1 MNLAK
6 VKTWVNYA
14 MLLSISVMMV
24 FPFLWMFLISIKPKN
39 EMYSGSFLPSA
50 FHFENYV
57 RVFTETKMLDY
68 LWNSLY
74 VSLIIIALQIISAIL
89 AAYVFTTAQKRWVKV
104 CFALILATYM
114 LPSAVTYI
122 PSFILLSKVN
132 LLDTH
137 TGYIISEMISIF
149 AIFFLRQSFVQVPK
163 DVVHAAKLDGAGH
176 LRLIFNVYV
185 PYCKNAIASLVL
197 ITFIYSYNN
206 YMWPSL
212 LIKSEDNM
220 FVTIGLRRL
229 FMSQAGYGM
238 DFPLAMAACAVS
250 LLPMLILLAVSSKKI
265 IHSMAS
271 LYVNK

>member
-1 MNLAK
+1 MSLAK
-6 VKTWVNYA
+6 VKTGIRYLA
-14 MLLSISVMMV
+14 LALISALMV
-24 FPFLWMFLISIKPKN
+24 FPFIWMFLISIKPKN
-39 EMYSGSFLPSA
+39 EIYSGSILPSV

-57 RVFTETKMLDY
+57 RVFTDTKMLLY
-68 LWNSLY
+68 LWNSIY
-74 VSLIIIALQIISAIL
+74 VSLIIIVFQIVTAIF
-89 AAYVFTTAQKRWVKV
+89 AAYVFTTFRKRWVQF
-104 CFALILATYM
+104 CFVLILATYM

-122 PSFILLSKVN
+122 PSFILLSKVD

-137 TGYIISEMISIF
+137 TGYILSEFISIF

-163 DVVHAAKLDGAGH
+163 DVIHAAKLDGAGH
-176 LRLIFNVYV
+176 LRLIFTVYI

-212 LIKSEDNM
+212 LIKSEENM

-238 DFPLAMAACAVS
+238 DFPLAMAACAIS
-250 LLPMLILLAVSSKKI
+250 LLPMLILLAVASKRI
-265 IHSMAS
+265 IHSMAN

>member
-1 MNLAK
+1 MAK
-6 VKTWVNYA
+6 IKTGIRYA
-14 MLLSISVMMV
+14 MLALISALMV
-24 FPFLWMFLISIKPKN
+24 FPFIWMFLISIKPKN
-39 EMYSGSFLPSA
+39 EIYSGSILPSA
-50 FHFENYV
+50 FHFENYL
-57 RVFTETKMLDY
+57 RIFTDTKMLLY
-68 LWNSLY
+68 LWNSIY
-74 VSLIIIALQIISAIL
+74 VSLIIIAFQIITAIF
-89 AAYVFTTAQKRWVKV
+89 AAYVFTTMRKKWVQF
-104 CFALILATYM
+104 CFVLILATYM

-137 TGYIISEMISIF
+137 TGYILSEFISIF

-163 DVVHAAKLDGAGH
+163 DVIHAAKLDGAGH
-176 LRLIFNVYV
+176 LRLIFTVYI

-212 LIKSEDNM
+212 LIKSEENM

-238 DFPLAMAACAVS
+238 DFPLAMAACAIS
-250 LLPMLILLAVSSKKI
+250 LLPMLILLAIASKRI
-265 IHSMAS
+265 IHSMAN

>member
-1 MNLAK
+1 MSLAK
-6 VKTWVNYA
+6 LKMGINYA
-14 MLLSISVMMV
+14 TLILLSVMMV
-24 FPFLWMFLISIKPKN
+24 FPFIWMFIISVKPKN
-39 EMYSGSFLPSA
+39 EIYSGNLLPST
-50 FHFENYV
+50 FHFENYI
-57 RVFTETKMLDY
+57 RIFTDTKMLLY
-68 LWNSLY
+68 LWNSIY
-74 VSLIIIALQIISAIL
+74 VSLIIIVFQIATAIF
-89 AAYVFTTAQKRWVKV
+89 AAYVFATVQKRWVRY
-104 CFALILATYM
+104 CFVLILATYM

-122 PSFILLSKVN
+122 PSFILLSKAN

-137 TGYIISEMISIF
+137 IGYILSEFISIF
-149 AIFFLRQSFVQVPK
+149 AIFFLRQSFAQVPK

-176 LRLIFNVYV
+176 LRLIFTVYM

-250 LLPMLILLAVSSKKI
+250 LAPMLILLAISSKRI
-265 IHSMAS
+265 IHSMAN

>member
-6 VKTWVNYA
+6 LKVCINYTA
-14 MLLSISVMMV
+14 LILLSITMI
-24 FPFLWMFLISIKPKN
+24 FPFIWMFMISIKPKS
-39 EMYSGSFLPSA
+39 EIYSGKFFPTT
-50 FHFENYV
+50 FHFDNYM
-57 RVFTETKMLDY
+57 RLFTDTNILLY
-68 LWNSLY
+68 LWNSIY
-74 VSLIIIALQIISAIL
+74 VSLIIIVFQIVSAIL
-89 AAYVFTTAQKRWVKV
+89 AAYVFATFQKRWVKF

-114 LPSAVTYI
+114 LPSAITYI
-122 PSFILLSKVN
+122 PSFILLSEVN

-137 TGYIISEMISIF
+137 MGYIFSESISIF
-149 AIFFLRQSFVQVPK
+149 AIFFLRQAFIQVPK

-176 LRLIFNVYV
+176 LRLIFTVYI

-212 LIKSEDNM
+212 LIKSEENM

-250 LLPMLILLAVSSKKI
+250 LVPMLLLLAVFSKRI
-265 IHSMAS
+265 IHSMAN

>member
-1 MNLAK
+1 MSWAK
-6 VKTWVNYA
+6 VKTGICYA
-14 MLLSISVMMV
+14 AIAVVSLIMV
-24 FPFLWMFLISIKPKN
+24 FPFLWMFLISITPKN
-39 EMYSGSFLPSA
+39 EVYSGSILPSTY
-50 FHFENYV
+50 HFENYI
-57 RVFTETKMLDY
+57 RVFTDTKMLLY
-68 LWNSLY
+68 LWNSIS
-74 VSLIIIALQIISAIL
+74 VSLIIIVFQIASAIF
-89 AAYVFTTAQKRWVKV
+89 AAYVFTTVRKRWVQF
-104 CFALILATYM
+104 CFVLILATYM

-137 TGYIISEMISIF
+137 TGYILSEFISIF

-163 DVVHAAKLDGAGH
+163 EVVHAAKLDGAGH
-176 LRLIFNVYV
+176 LRLIFTVYI
-185 PYCKNAIASLVL
+185 PYCKNALASLVL

-212 LIKSEDNM
+212 LIKSEENM

-250 LLPMLILLAVSSKKI
+250 LLPMFILLAMASKRI
-265 IHSMAS
+265 IQSMAS

>member
-1 MNLAK
+1 MAK
-6 VKTWVNYA
+6 VKTGIRYA
-14 MLLSISVMMV
+14 MLALISALMV
-24 FPFLWMFLISIKPKN
+24 FPFIWMFLISIKPKN
-39 EMYSGSFLPSA
+39 EIYSGSILPSA
-50 FHFENYV
+50 FHFENYL
-57 RVFTETKMLDY
+57 RVFTDTKMLLY
-68 LWNSLY
+68 LWNSIY
-74 VSLIIIALQIISAIL
+74 VSLIIIAFQIITAIF
-89 AAYVFTTAQKRWVKV
+89 AAYVFTVMRKKWVQF
-104 CFALILATYM
+104 CFVLILATYM

-137 TGYIISEMISIF
+137 TGYILSEFISIF
-149 AIFFLRQSFVQVPK
+149 AIFFLRQSFMQVPK
-163 DVVHAAKLDGAGH
+163 DVIDAAKLDGAGH
-176 LRLIFNVYV
+176 LRLIFTVYI

-212 LIKSEDNM
+212 LIKSEENM

-238 DFPLAMAACAVS
+238 DFPLAMAACAIS
-250 LLPMLILLAVSSKKI
+250 LLPMLILLAMASKRI
-265 IHSMAS
+265 IHSMAN

>member
-1 MNLAK
+1 
-6 VKTWVNYA
+6 
-14 MLLSISVMMV
+14 MMV
-24 FPFLWMFLISIKPKN
+24 FPFIWMFATSIKPKD
-39 EMYSGSFLPSA
+39 EIYSGNLLPSA
-50 FHFENYV
+50 FHFENYI
-57 RVFTETKMLDY
+57 RVFTETKMLLY
-68 LWNSLY
+68 LWNSIY
-74 VSLIIIALQIISAIL
+74 VSLIVIAFQILTAIL
-89 AAYVFTTAQKRWVKV
+89 AAYVFAAIPKKWVQL
-104 CFALILATYM
+104 CFVLILATYM

-137 TGYIISEMISIF
+137 MGYIFSEFISIF
-149 AIFFLRQSFVQVPK
+149 AIFFLRQSFSQVPK
-163 DVVHAAKLDGAGH
+163 EVVHAAKLDGAGH
-176 LRLIFNVYV
+176 LKLIFTVYL

-212 LIKSEDNM
+212 LIKSEENM

-250 LLPMLILLAVSSKKI
+250 LAPMFILLTVSSKRI
-265 IHSMAS
+265 IQSMAS

>member
-1 MNLAK
+1 MSLAK
-6 VKTWVNYA
+6 VKTGIRYA
-14 MLLSISVMMV
+14 MLALISALMV
-24 FPFLWMFLISIKPKN
+24 FPFIWMFLISIKPKN
-39 EMYSGSFLPSA
+39 EIYSGSILPSA
-50 FHFENYV
+50 FHFENYL
-57 RVFTETKMLDY
+57 RVFTDTKMLLY
-68 LWNSLY
+68 LWNSIY
-74 VSLIIIALQIISAIL
+74 VSLIIIAFQIITAIF
-89 AAYVFTTAQKRWVKV
+89 AAYVFTTMRKKWVQF
-104 CFALILATYM
+104 CFVLILATYM

-122 PSFILLSKVN
+122 PSFILLSKVD

-137 TGYIISEMISIF
+137 TGYILSEFISIF

-163 DVVHAAKLDGAGH
+163 DVIHAAKLDGAGH
-176 LRLIFNVYV
+176 LRLIFTVYI

-212 LIKSEDNM
+212 LIKSEENM

-238 DFPLAMAACAVS
+238 DFPLAMAACAIS
-250 LLPMLILLAVSSKKI
+250 LLPMLILLAIASKRI
-265 IHSMAS
+265 IHSMAN

>member
-1 MNLAK
+1 MSLAK
-6 VKTWVNYA
+6 IKTGIRYA
-14 MLLSISVMMV
+14 MLALISALMV
-24 FPFLWMFLISIKPKN
+24 FPFIWMFLISIKPKN
-39 EMYSGSFLPSA
+39 EIYSGSILPSA
-50 FHFENYV
+50 FHFENYL
-57 RVFTETKMLDY
+57 RIFTDTKMLLY
-68 LWNSLY
+68 LWNSIY
-74 VSLIIIALQIISAIL
+74 VSLIIIAFQIITAIF
-89 AAYVFTTAQKRWVKV
+89 AAYVFTTMRKKWVQF
-104 CFALILATYM
+104 CFVLILATYM

-137 TGYIISEMISIF
+137 TGYILSEFISIF

-163 DVVHAAKLDGAGH
+163 DVIHAAKLDGAGH
-176 LRLIFNVYV
+176 LRLIFTVYI

-212 LIKSEDNM
+212 LIKSEENM

-238 DFPLAMAACAVS
+238 DFPLAMAACAIS
-250 LLPMLILLAVSSKKI
+250 LLPMLILLAIASKRI
-265 IHSMAS
+265 IHSMAN

>member
-1 MNLAK
+1 MSLAK
-6 VKTWVNYA
+6 VKTGIRYA
-14 MLLSISVMMV
+14 MLALISALMV
-24 FPFLWMFLISIKPKN
+24 FPFIWMFLISIKPKN
-39 EMYSGSFLPSA
+39 EIYSGSILPSA
-50 FHFENYV
+50 FHFENYL
-57 RVFTETKMLDY
+57 RVFTDTKMLLY
-68 LWNSLY
+68 LWNSIY
-74 VSLIIIALQIISAIL
+74 VSLIIIAFQIITAIF
-89 AAYVFTTAQKRWVKV
+89 AAYVFTTMRKKWVQF
-104 CFALILATYM
+104 CFVLILATYM

-132 LLDTH
+132 LLDSH
-137 TGYIISEMISIF
+137 KGYILSEFISIF

-163 DVVHAAKLDGAGH
+163 DVIHAAKLDGAGH
-176 LRLIFNVYV
+176 LRLIFTVYI

-212 LIKSEDNM
+212 LIKSEENM

-238 DFPLAMAACAVS
+238 DFPLAMAACAIS
-250 LLPMLILLAVSSKKI
+250 LLPMLILLAIASKRI
-265 IHSMAS
+265 IHSMAN

>member
-1 MNLAK
+1 MSWAK
-6 VKTWVNYA
+6 VKTDICYA
-14 MLLSISVMMV
+14 AIAVVSVIMM
-24 FPFLWMFLISIKPKN
+24 FPFLWMFLISITPKN
-39 EMYSGSFLPSA
+39 EVYNGSILPSTY
-50 FHFENYV
+50 HFENYI
-57 RVFTETKMLDY
+57 RVFTDTKMLLY
-68 LWNSLY
+68 LWNSIS
-74 VSLIIIALQIISAIL
+74 VSLIIIVFQIVSAIF
-89 AAYVFTTAQKRWVKV
+89 AAYVFTTVRKKWVQF
-104 CFALILATYM
+104 CFVLILATYM

-137 TGYIISEMISIF
+137 TGYILSEFISIF

-163 DVVHAAKLDGAGH
+163 EVIHAAKLDGAGH
-176 LRLIFNVYV
+176 LRLIFTVYI

-212 LIKSEDNM
+212 LIKSEENM

-250 LLPMLILLAVSSKKI
+250 LLPMFILLAVASKRI
-265 IHSMAS
+265 IHSMAN

>member
-1 MNLAK
+1 MSWATI
-6 VKTWVNYA
+6 KTGIRYA
-14 MLLSISVMMV
+14 IVAAVSVIMV
-24 FPFLWMFLISIKPKN
+24 FPFIWMFLISITPKN
-39 EMYSGSFLPSA
+39 EVYNGSIWPSTY
-50 FHFENYV
+50 HFENYL
-57 RVFTETKMLDY
+57 RVFTETKMLLF
-68 LWNSLY
+68 LWNSIS
-74 VSLIIIALQIISAIL
+74 VSLIIIVFQLVSAIF
-89 AAYVFTTAQKRWVKV
+89 AAYVFTTVRKKWVQF
-104 CFALILATYM
+104 CFVLILATYM

-137 TGYIISEMISIF
+137 TGYILSEFISIF
-149 AIFFLRQSFVQVPK
+149 AIFFLRQDFVQVPK
-163 DVVHAAKLDGAGH
+163 EVVHAAKLDGAGH
-176 LRLIFNVYV
+176 IRLIFTVYI

-212 LIKSEDNM
+212 LIKSEENM

-250 LLPMLILLAVSSKKI
+250 LLPMLILLAIASKRI
-265 IHSMAS
+265 IHSMAN

>member
-1 MNLAK
+1 MAK
-6 VKTWVNYA
+6 VKTGIRYA
-14 MLLSISVMMV
+14 MLALISALMV
-24 FPFLWMFLISIKPKN
+24 FPFIWMFLISIKPKN
-39 EMYSGSFLPSA
+39 EIYSGSILPSA
-50 FHFENYV
+50 FHFENYL
-57 RVFTETKMLDY
+57 RVFTDTKMLLY
-68 LWNSLY
+68 LWNSIY
-74 VSLIIIALQIISAIL
+74 VSLIIIAFQIITAIF
-89 AAYVFTTAQKRWVKV
+89 AAYVFTTMRKKWVQF
-104 CFALILATYM
+104 CFVLILATYM

-122 PSFILLSKVN
+122 PSFILLSKVD

-137 TGYIISEMISIF
+137 TGYILSEFISIF

-163 DVVHAAKLDGAGH
+163 DVIHAAKLDGAGH
-176 LRLIFNVYV
+176 LRLIFTVYI

-212 LIKSEDNM
+212 LIKSEENM

-238 DFPLAMAACAVS
+238 DFPLAMAACAIS
-250 LLPMLILLAVSSKKI
+250 LLPMLILLAIASKRI
-265 IHSMAS
+265 IHSMAN

>member
-1 MNLAK
+1 
-6 VKTWVNYA
+6 
-14 MLLSISVMMV
+14 MV
-24 FPFLWMFLISIKPKN
+24 FPFIWMFIISVKPKN
-39 EMYSGSFLPSA
+39 EIYSGNLLPST
-50 FHFENYV
+50 FHFENYI
-57 RVFTETKMLDY
+57 RIFTETKMLLY
-68 LWNSLY
+68 LWNSIY
-74 VSLIIIALQIISAIL
+74 VSLIIIVFQIATAIF
-89 AAYVFTTAQKRWVKV
+89 AAYVFATVQKRWVRY
-104 CFALILATYM
+104 CFVLILATYM

-137 TGYIISEMISIF
+137 IGYILSEFISIF
-149 AIFFLRQSFVQVPK
+149 AIFFLRQSFAQVPK

-176 LRLIFNVYV
+176 LRLIFTVYI

-250 LLPMLILLAVSSKKI
+250 LAPMLILLAISSKRI
-265 IHSMAS
+265 IHSMAN